1 MMLQSQT
8 NPRTEPTIT
17 MDRSLHFRI
26 KAVSEVVVSGYSEL
40 ISLPAPNTVTRE
52 ARVSLQHQGKA
63 ESTVTNLETR
73 RNSFK
78 LQKY

>member
-40 ISLPAPNTVTRE
+40 ISLPAPNTVTR
-52 ARVSLQHQGKA
+52 
-63 ESTVTNLETR
+63 
-73 RNSFK
+73 
-78 LQKY
+78 